1 LHAINEKF
9 ILICFLSIEK
19 RFILLSSFQKVIKLR
34 VNIMMRPLPSM
45 VALSCFEAAAKHQSF
60 TKAAEELCLTQSA
73 VSRQVKKLEQLLGCV
88 LFDRVKQRLYLSK
101 AGKQYQ
107 REVSQSL
114 TQLESAT
121 NTLRKKI
128 SGRLQIG
135 IECAMTIHWLIP
147 KLTDFQ

>member
-88 LFDRVKQRLYLSK
+88 LSSDFI
-101 AGKQYQ
+101 
-107 REVSQSL
+107 
-114 TQLESAT
+114 SARPA
-121 NTLRKKI
+121 NNI
-128 SGRLQIG
+128 SER
-135 IECAMTIHWLIP
+135 
-147 KLTDFQ
+147 